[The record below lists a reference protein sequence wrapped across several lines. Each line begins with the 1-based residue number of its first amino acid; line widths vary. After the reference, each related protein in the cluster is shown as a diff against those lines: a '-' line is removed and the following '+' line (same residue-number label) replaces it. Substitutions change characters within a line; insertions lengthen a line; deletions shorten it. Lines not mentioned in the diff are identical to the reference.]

1 MKKFLSQLW
10 HYIGRHKYLITVIA
24 FLLIVGFLDKNNMM
38 VRLKNRYE
46 ISRLSAQKQEF
57 QNLCDSLSDELQSFD
72 TDGKSLERIAR
83 EQYGMHEAGE
93 DVFIVKDK

>member
-10 HYIGRHKYLITVIA
+10 HYVGRHKYFLTVLA
-24 FLLIVGFLDKNNMM
+24 FLAIVCFLDKNNLM

-46 ISRLSAQKQEF
+46 ISRLTSQRDNYKET
-57 QNLCDSLSDELQSFD
+57 CDSLWSELKALE
-72 TDGKSLERIAR
+72 TDGKSLEKIAR

-93 DVFIVKDK
+93 EVFIIR